1 MKRLLIVA
9 NRLPVNVK
17 VENGKITYQSSSG
30 GLATGLDSLE
40 TDIEKHWIGWP
51 GIYPNQESVKNE
63 IEATLEK
70 DLIHPV
76 FLSKDEIKCYYEGF
90 SNKTIWPLFHY
101 FSEFTNYE
109 RDFWVHYETVN
120 QLFCK
125 KILEIAKPDD
135 IIWVQDYHLML
146 LPEMIR
152 AHLPQ
157 SQIGFFLH
165 IPFPSYELF
174 RTLPW
179 RREILEGLMGA
190 DLLGFHTYEYMR
202 HFISAISRILNL
214 EHNLGVIYKENR
226 AIQVDAFPMGIDYQ
240 KFNSSIEDATVTKQ
254 VNVFREKFGNVKLAL
269 SVDRL
274 DYSKGILQRI
284 KAFDRLLTQKPEF
297 KKEVSLILL
306 VVPSRDNV
314 SDYKDLK
321 EDIDKAVGNLNG
333 KHGTLEW
340 TPIYYLYRSLPFK
353 QLSALYNLADIAVVT
368 PFRDGMNLVA
378 KEYVASKKDQK
389 GVLILSEMAGS
400 VVELRDTLCINPNDI
415 DNIVHALEMALTMPV
430 KEQKERMATMQK
442 IISKQT
448 VQKWAND
455 FIKTLHNIHQQK
467 NAIEAKVLHDD
478 VVIEL
483 KNKFLSA
490 DKKLMLLDYD
500 GTLVPYVERPKSAVP
515 DAALIQLLKDLS
527 DSHEA
532 TVVIVSGRDQETLDR
547 WFRDIKVDIIA
558 EYGSWS
564 SENFVWKQNSKICD
578 DWKGEVMHYFK
589 EFIDKTPGSFIEEKT
604 HSIVWHYRKVD
615 AWLANLRVQEF
626 LNTFIHPCT
635 KFNLEIIEG
644 KKSVEVRVA
653 DIKKHES
660 IRKWVKREHWDLI
673 IAIGDDQ
680 ADEEMFGSLPKDA
693 YSIKVG
699 YGATKAK
706 YHLVSYEEVRE
717 LLSYLPKNHKILK
730 ED

>member
-17 VENGKITYQSSSG
+17 IENGSISYQSSSG
-30 GLATGLDSLE
+30 GLATGLNSLE
-40 TDIEKHWIGWP
+40 TKIEKHWIGWP
-51 GIYPNQESVKNE
+51 GVYPKQESEKND
-63 IEATLEK
+63 IEAKLEK

-109 RDFWVHYETVN
+109 RDFWTHYKKVN
-120 QLFCK
+120 QLFCQK
-125 KILEIAKPDD
+125 VLEIAQPDD

-152 AHLPQ
+152 EHLPQ

-214 EHNLGVIYKENR
+214 EHNLGVIYIENR
-226 AIQVDAFPMGIDYQ
+226 AIQVDAFPMGIDFQ
-240 KFNSSIEDATVTKQ
+240 KFNNSIEDPIVTQQ
-254 VNVFREKFGNVKLAL
+254 VSIFRKNFGDVKLAL

-274 DYSKGILQRI
+274 DYSKGILQRL
-284 KAFDRLLTQKPEF
+284 KAFDKLLTQKPQY

-321 EDIDKAVGNLNG
+321 EEIDKAVGNLNG
-333 KHGTLEW
+333 KFGSLDW

-353 QLSALYNLADIAVVT
+353 QLSALYNLADIALVT

-389 GVLILSEMAGS
+389 GVLILSEMAGA
-400 VVELRDTLCINPNDI
+400 VVELRDTLCVNPNDI
-415 DNIVHALEMALTMPV
+415 DSIVHALEMSLNMPE
-430 KEQKERMATMQK
+430 KEQKERMMAMQK

-448 VQKWAND
+448 IQKWAND
-455 FIKTLHNIHQQK
+455 FINTLHNIRQQQI
-467 NAIEAKVLHDD
+467 NIEAKILYED
-478 VVIEL
+478 VILEL
-483 KNKFLSA
+483 KRKFLA
-490 DKKLMLLDYD
+490 AEKKLLLLDYD
-500 GTLVPYVERPKSAVP
+500 GTLVPYVEKPKNAVP
-515 DAALIQLLKDLS
+515 DNELVLLLEMLADEHGS
-527 DSHEA
+527 
-532 TVVIVSGRDQETLDR
+532 TIVIVSGRDQETLDR
-547 WFRDIKVDIIA
+547 WFRDINVDIVA

-564 SENFVWKQNSKICD
+564 REDFTWKQNSQISD
-578 DWKGEVMHYFK
+578 DWKKEIMPYFK
-589 EFIDKTPGSFIEEKT
+589 EFIDKTPGSFSEEKT

-626 LNTFIHPCT
+626 LNAFIYPCT
-635 KFNLEIIEG
+635 KYNLEIIEG
-644 KKSVEVRVA
+644 KKFIEVRVA
-653 DIKKHES
+653 DKKRHET
-660 IRKWVKREHWDLI
+660 IRKWVKQESWDFIL
-673 IAIGDDQ
+673 AIGDDQ
-680 ADEEMFGSLPKDA
+680 ADEEMFKALPKDA

-699 YGATKAK
+699 YGTTKAK
-706 YHLVSYEEVRE
+706 FHLGSHEEVRE
-717 LLSYLPKNHKILK
+717 LLSYLPKNRKVLK
-730 ED
+730 D